1 MDFVLEKLRSIQV
14 NIIGEAANP
23 GLHRV
28 PATANVAQ
36 VISLSGGGS
45 AAAAVYARSSGE
57 ETGNC

>member
-1 MDFVLEKLRSIQV
+1 MDIVLGKLRSIQV

-36 VISLSGGGS
+36 VISPSGGG

-57 ETGNC
+57 ET